1 MAARA
6 YGRPITPGPQCPKD
20 AETKVVVS
28 SSMRFHGQLRGKSR
42 YCDEEA
48 EEIVAQM
55 IVDWEDLIDRDDVHG
70 SMRTIALVVTYYT
83 GQEITIKRKIHEAIG
98 AAMFRAPFGLN
109 PKGVTLYSRI
119 LARGVKTLMGEES
132 EGVYIATGE
141 YGSIERR
148 SSYDPLSVYQ
158 QS

>member
-1 MAARA
+1 
-6 YGRPITPGPQCPKD
+6 
-20 AETKVVVS
+20 
-28 SSMRFHGQLRGKSR
+28 
-42 YCDEEA
+42 
-48 EEIVAQM
+48 M

-70 SMRTIALVVTYYT
+70 SMRTIALVVTYFT

-132 EGVYIATGE
+132 EGVYMATGE

-148 SSYDPLSVYQ
+148 SSYDPLSVHQ
-158 QS
+158 QSHVLDIQDLLTSFSTENIDVLILFCHRMHHLLGEDGFFLPPSRCPS